1 MLLLA
6 SGGEHV
12 QSLHCALE
20 FESAFCGGRARADAL
35 LVGFEV
41 CRQRHEERRAL
52 EKKVRR
58 VKISHSCSAIALT
71 NVQIELLEFIV
82 PIKEYYEAREK
93 YRIMKPKQ
101 REAIRNLQRLQ
112 KRHKPYIDLDKSV
125 ADVPQC
131 HSNPNH

>member
-1 MLLLA
+1 MACQLVNNDREQLKTMEDRNA
-6 SGGEHV
+6 N
-12 QSLHCALE
+12 LE
-20 FESAFCGGRARADAL
+20 RDVR
-35 LVGFEV
+35 
-41 CRQRHEERRAL
+41 RYEERRAL

-58 VKISHSCSAIALT
+58 VKIFYSRSTVSLT

-125 ADVPQC
+125 TDVPPVSLQ
-131 HSNPNH
+131 SDR